1 MLQPQVLFYLVVG
14 FISCVC
20 FVSFR
25 TYPISFLHLFSYV
38 QDYYLIASFSVARV
52 SHDKEAKLSR
62 ERNRSLMGGIQ
73 GNGRGGGSGHGEIAV
88 DDSRKV
94 PLLCFGFPV
103 FSIRS

>member
-52 SHDKEAKLSR
+52 SHNDGVKLKR
-62 ERNRSLMGGIQ
+62 VHRRSVTGGIQ
-73 GNGRGGGSGHGEIAV
+73 GNGKGGG
-88 DDSRKV
+88 
-94 PLLCFGFPV
+94 
-103 FSIRS
+103 